1 MISAI
6 KQVRTVLA
14 AVVLVASLAGVQTA
28 FAAGTDAGVTIGN
41 RATVNYT
48 VGTTAQS
55 PIESSP
61 LGNSNPGV
69 GNGANTNFVVDRRID
84 FTVVETGGGFTTVA
98 PGQINAVTIFTVA
111 NTSNAAQ
118 GFQLS
123 AANVGGTV
131 FGNNDNSDVGNIRVF
146 VDNPAGGGTAGAY
159 DPLVDTALHINTLG
173 EDLNVVVFVVSDV
186 PPTATNGQFAN
197 VRLTARAATV
207 GSNGATLE
215 TETAGADTA
224 GMDVVFGDAARDA
237 TETADDQYAV
247 QSAALTITKSSS
259 IISDL
264 FNGTGP
270 NRKAIPGSVIE
281 YVVSITNNGTAAA
294 TSVRLSD
301 TLDANLDFATG
312 QYNGGAADVQIDVGA
327 STTYCL
333 VEDGADANGDGCNR
347 AGQTL
352 NVNPVA
358 TITVAPT
365 QTATVRFRATIL

>member
-1 MISAI
+1 MISVI

-14 AVVLVASLAGVQTA
+14 AAVLVASLAGVQTA

-48 VGTTAQS
+48 VGTTPQTA
-55 PIESSP
+55 IESSP
-61 LGNSNPGV
+61 TGNSNPGV

-98 PGQINAVTIFTVA
+98 PGQVNAVTIFTVT

-123 AANVGGTV
+123 AANVAGLL
-131 FGNNDNSDVGNIRVF
+131 FGNTDNTDVGNIRVF
-146 VDNPAGGGTAGAY
+146 VDAGVAGTY
-159 DPLVDTALHINTLG
+159 EPLVDTAIHIDTLG
-173 EDLNVVVFVVSDV
+173 EDASVVVYVVSDV
-186 PPTATNGQFAN
+186 PLTATNGQFAN

-224 GMDVVFGDAARDA
+224 GVDVVFGDAGRDA

-247 QSAALTITKSSS
+247 QSAALTITKTSS

-281 YVVSITNNGTAAA
+281 YVVSITNNGAAAA

-301 TLDANLDFATG
+301 TLDATLAFATG

-327 STTYCL
+327 TTTYCL

-365 QTATVRFRATIL
+365 ETATVRFRATIL

>member
-1 MISAI
+1 
-6 KQVRTVLA
+6 
-14 AVVLVASLAGVQTA
+14 VASLAGVQTA

-48 VGTTAQS
+48 VGTTAQA

-61 LGNSNPGV
+61 AGNSNPGV

-98 PGQINAVTIFTVA
+98 PGQVNAVTIFTVT

-131 FGNNDNSDVGNIRVF
+131 FGNADNSDVGNIRVF

-173 EDLNVVVFVVSDV
+173 EDLPVVVFVLSDV
-186 PPTATNGQFAN
+186 PLTATNGQFAN

-224 GMDVVFGDAARDA
+224 GVDVVFGDAARDA

-247 QSAALTITKSSS
+247 QSAALTITKTSS

-281 YVVSITNNGTAAA
+281 YVVSITNNGTANA

-301 TLDANLDFATG
+301 TLDATLAFATG

-365 QTATVRFRATIL
+365 ETATVRFRATIL

>member
-28 FAAGTDAGVTIGN
+28 LAAGTDAGVTIGN

>member
-14 AVVLVASLAGVQTA
+14 AAVLVASLAGVQTA